1 MIMRFYAIAMAFV
14 MALGVGALSSDAAP
28 SRHQADGLTEI
39 GNTASGQVFKGV
51 AVAQVAPDRA
61 FTAARPPPGPAAQEP
76 PGMVREFYNWL
87 LTQQQRLNRELAN
100 AVKELKSAGSLAAA
114 AVLGFIGFS
123 YGVLHAAGPGHGKA
137 IISSYVLANDET
149 VRRGIMLSFLSAF
162 IQALSAIVLVGI
174 LAIALNATS
183 LEMRAAEAWIETIS
197 WAFIAAV
204 GAWLLVGQIRQ
215 IWARRQAVPATP
227 SPAAHAHRHAPHD
240 AGAHAH
246 GPGCGCADHGHG
258 DHVHAGHTHTPHA
271 HRHDPGHHHDHDH
284 VHAADGSCCG
294 HAHMPDPKDLQG
306 DLTWGKALAIA
317 FSVGIRPCTGA
328 ILVLVF
334 ALSQGL
340 LWAGVFATF
349 AMAIGTALTVSV
361 LATLAV
367 GSRELAARLGGEGSG
382 WATAVSTAAG
392 LIGSTLVLVMGLV
405 FFMGSLQPQAPF

>member
-1 MIMRFYAIAMAFV
+1 MCEDMMHRLMPGLAAFVACIAMAVSF
-14 MALGVGALSSDAAP
+14 AQSAAASP
-28 SRHQADGLTEI
+28 D
-39 GNTASGQVFKGV
+39 TAGKI
-51 AVAQVAPDRA
+51 AVAQLSPDRA
-61 FTAARPPPGPAAQEP
+61 LTGGRPAAGTESAAP
-76 PGMVREFYNWL
+76 PSVMAQAYNWL

-100 AVKELKSAGSLAAA
+100 AIKDLKAAGSINAAL
-114 AVLGFIGFS
+114 VLGFIGFS

-137 IISSYVLANDET
+137 IISSYVLANQET

-183 LEMRAAEAWIETIS
+183 MEMRVAEGWIETVS
-197 WAFIAAV
+197 WAFVTAV
-204 GAWLLVGQIRQ
+204 GAWLLYGQIRQ
-215 IWARRQAVPATP
+215 ILARRQAAPANVGAGKIRTHTHSRTSVPAT
-227 SPAAHAHRHAPHD
+227 AHRE
-240 AGAHAH
+240 
-246 GPGCGCADHGHG
+246 
-258 DHVHAGHTHTPHA
+258 DHVHTHDCECAHDHSHTQPSHA
-271 HRHDPGHHHDHDH
+271 HEHAHDHD
-284 VHAADGSCCG
+284 DCCG

-306 DLTWGKALAIA
+306 DLTWAKALAIA

-361 LATLAV
+361 LAALAV

-382 WATAVSTAAG
+382 WATAVSNGAG
-392 LIGSTLVLVMGLV
+392 LVGASLVLLMGAV
-405 FFMGSLQPQAPF
+405 FFVGSLQPQAPF